1 MILKGFISLR
11 ILLKNLLIFI
21 LICLMQVML
30 LYDTAFA
37 GDSGTNI
44 DLVHYWHFNDL
55 EADPLSIVLSDSSA
69 VDGSL
74 AFIMYQG
81 EGQGY
86 MDRVEGTTLNAWA
99 DTPSAFGLR
108 VRNPSD
114 DRTLLI
120 QAPSMNYTGLVLSY
134 ALHRTTNGARE
145 QRLLYSVDGGRSW
158 NALNHSFGVG
168 TEFTQRRFDLSDIP
182 EADNNPG
189 LQFRILFLG
198 GEASGDTGNNRF
210 DNIRLDGVLI
220 DPTNMQVVRS
230 AKMLALHNFPNPF
243 RDMTT
248 ISFHLPEG
256 DVIHSFEVIDTSGRV
271 VYVMDTSFASPGQH
285 HVPFDA
291 SLLGAGVYWV
301 HLVTNKSVITHPMV
315 VAR

>member
-1 MILKGFISLR
+1 MFLEGFISLR
-11 ILLKNLLIFI
+11 ILLPEQRIII
-21 LICLMQVML
+21 LICLVQVLL

-37 GDSGTNI
+37 GDSVPDIG
-44 DLVHYWHFNDL
+44 LVHYWHFNDL
-55 EADPLSIVLSDSSA
+55 ESDTQGIVFSDRSA
-69 VDGSL
+69 VEGSL

-86 MDRVEGTTLNAWA
+86 MDRGEGTTLNAWA
-99 DTPSAFGLR
+99 NMPSGYGLR

-114 DRTLLI
+114 DRSLLI

-145 QRLLYSVDGGRSW
+145 QLLLYSVDGGQSW
-158 NALNHSFGVG
+158 DTLSHSFGVG
-168 TEFTQRRFDLSDIP
+168 TEYTLRRFDLSDIP
-182 EADNNPG
+182 ETDNNPG

-198 GEASGDTGNNRF
+198 DEASGDAGNNRF

-220 DPTNMQVVRS
+220 DTPNTQVIRS
-230 AKMLALHNFPNPF
+230 TKMLALHNFPNPF
-243 RDMTT
+243 RNVTT
-248 ISFHLPEG
+248 ISFHLPKG
-256 DVIHSFEVIDTSGRV
+256 DVIHSFVVVDTSGRV
-271 VYVMDTSFASPGQH
+271 VYEMDTSLAKPGQH
-285 HVPFDA
+285 HLPFDA

-301 HLVTNKSVITHPMV
+301 RLVTSRSVITHPMV